1 MYEISEITLK
11 VKKLLALAARAGT
24 EDEAVAAAAK
34 AQEMIERYNLS
45 IGTETLGREPA
56 VEQDGAIRTAKL
68 SPHLSLLGRAACR
81 LFDCD
86 FYFNAEEITDT
97 QSWRVSYRRT
107 LRFVGLANN
116 VEACVLTFNYFA
128 ASVESLLWG
137 ARNTNRQWSRSELR
151 AYRLGCSKRILSI
164 ASEVK
169 EQRTQLGGEQVHAM
183 VRVGLDVAKQHIAA
197 MNLHT
202 HRVDS
207 SIYTSDQEAYSKGF
221 DDGSKVDI
229 HGARSSRM
237 LA

>member
-1 MYEISEITLK
+1 MYDTATISMK

-34 AQEMIERYNLS
+34 AQEMIELYNLA
-45 IGTETLGREPA
+45 IGTETLERESA
-56 VEQDGAIRTAKL
+56 VEQDGAVRTARI

-81 LFDCD
+81 LFDCE

-97 QSWRVSYRRT
+97 LSWRLSYRRT

-116 VEACVLTFNYFA
+116 VEGCVLTFNYFA

-137 ARNTNRQWSRSELR
+137 ARNTNRQWNRSELR

-169 EQRTQLGGEQVHAM
+169 EQRTQLGGEQVHAL
-183 VRVGLDVAKQHIAA
+183 VRVGLDIAKQHIAA
-197 MNLHT
+197 MNLHI

-207 SIYTSDQEAYSKGF
+207 SIYTSDQEAYSQGF
-221 DDGSKVDI
+221 EDGTKVDI